1 MNNYLIPDGVY
12 QVLKWTG
19 LIALPAVATFVATVG
34 EAWGWDAALCDAV
47 VATLNAAGVL
57 MGALI
62 AASAVKGSN
71 G

>member
-34 EAWGWDAALCDAV
+34 EAWGWDATLCDAV